1 MSPRA
6 SRVALVLV
14 ERMADDPLDL
24 LRNVVDSPADAI
36 RWACLLE
43 ATAPKPGNVFPG
55 CSFEDLEYHD
65 FLLAAEIAAK
75 AFSQSDQSI
84 SQRMLWAVE
93 FGVAQTRTNVN
104 LGIVLLLGPLVSA
117 DEKMA
122 SESTGRLNP
131 VSWTESI
138 AEVLDRF
145 DSVDGQN
152 IFKAINNASAGGL
165 GDVDSMDVRDPHAEV
180 DIVQAMKLAAD
191 RDLIAR
197 QYATGFT
204 DLIERVVP
212 LVDES
217 IRLCGDLLA
226 GVVQA
231 HLRLL
236 AMEPDSLI
244 ARKNGLPVALRVQ
257 KEAGNVDLDDPV
269 SIAKFDE
276 SLRTPGHELNPGA
289 TADLLAAALYV
300 LLRTPRH
307 RDLDERSNL
316 SR

>member
-14 ERMADDPLDL
+14 ETMADDPLNL
-24 LRNVVDSPADAI
+24 LRNVIDSPTDAI

-43 ATAPKPGNVFPG
+43 ATAPKPGNVYPG

-65 FLLAAEIAAK
+65 FVVAAEIASK
-75 AFSQSDQSI
+75 AFSQTRQPI
-84 SQRMLWAVE
+84 SKRMLSAVDSA
-93 FGVAQTRTNVN
+93 VAQSRTNVN

-117 DEKMA
+117 DETMA
-122 SESTGRLNP
+122 SDSTRARDPVNWAES
-131 VSWTESI
+131 V

-145 DSVDGQN
+145 DGVDGQN
-152 IFKAINNASAGGL
+152 IFKAINHASAGGL
-165 GDVDSMDVRDPHAEV
+165 GDVDSMDVRDTHPQV
-180 DIVQAMKLAAD
+180 DIVKAMTLAAD

-197 QYATGFT
+197 QYATGFK
-204 DLIERVVP
+204 DLIQRVVP

-217 IRLCGDLLA
+217 IRLRGDLLA
-226 GVVQA
+226 GMVDA

-236 AMEPDSLI
+236 ATEPDSLI

-257 KEAGNVDLDDPV
+257 QNARKVDLDHPV

-276 SLRTPGHELNPGA
+276 SLRTRGHELNPGA

-300 LLRTPRH
+300 LLRTPKH
-307 RDLDERSNL
+307 
-316 SR
+316 